1 MLRNYLSASILASVL
16 LIGAACD
23 QKIVPPK
30 PHVQFDAAAKTK
42 AADDL
47 AAAAKARAAEQ
58 AVAARVAEVK
68 AIAEEAYL
76 YGYSLITS
84 EIRRVQ
90 MRSASG
96 PEGMHSPQ
104 GEFLNI
110 KRYPPGDYRGI
121 SAPNAD
127 TLYSLAWLDLGK
139 EPMVFSHPD
148 MGKRFYLFPMY
159 SLWMSVIDSPG
170 SRTRGQKAGKY
181 LITGPGWQ
189 GVVPKE
195 MTEIRSPTRHLFI
208 LGRTHADGSEADY
221 KAVNALQAKYKLVP
235 LSVYGKPYKFVPPPA
250 DPDSPF
256 SMNESPRQLIDAMDT
271 ASYFNLLTRLMGESA
286 LPAPEDAAIV
296 AKMARIGIEPG
307 KPFDMGKLDPV
318 IQEALQDIGKDAN
331 IRIAAH
337 KESAGSRING
347 WQIPPTAG
355 SYGKDYLSRAVI
367 AAYGWPAN
375 LPQDAVYPT
384 ALIDGEGNPLNGAHK
399 YTLTFA
405 KGQLPPVN
413 GFWSITM
420 YIEEQDKEKDQKGQ
434 GWWFYPNPLKRFTI
448 SLRNKPKFNPD
459 GSLTLY
465 FQHASPGK
473 KLESNWLP
481 APPGDFLLTMRMYW
495 PRETPPSILSP
506 GQGTWAPPPVVMVK
520 P

>member
-1 MLRNYLSASILASVL
+1 MLRKLSSVSML
-16 LIGAACD
+16 LGLLLVGTACD
-23 QKIVPPK
+23 QNLVPPK
-30 PHVQFDAAAKTK
+30 QHVQFDAAAKTK
-42 AADDL
+42 AAEDL

-90 MRSASG
+90 MSSG
-96 PEGMHSPQ
+96 KHSPPGQ
-104 GEFLNI
+104 FLHT

-127 TLYSLAWLDLGK
+127 ILYSLAWLDLGK

-148 MGKRFYLFPMY
+148 MGQRFHLFPMY
-159 SLWMSVIDSPG
+159 SLWMSVIASPG
-170 SRTRGQKAGKY
+170 SRTRGQKAARY

-189 GVVPKE
+189 GEVPKG
-195 MTEIRSPTRHLFI
+195 MSEIRSPTRHLFI

-221 KAVNALQAKYKLVP
+221 KAVNALQAKYRLVP
-235 LSVYGKPYKFVPPPA
+235 LSAYGKPDKFVPPPP
-250 DPDSPF
+250 PDSPF
-256 SMNESPRQLIDAMDT
+256 PLSDTPQQIINTMDT
-271 ASYFNLLTRLMGESA
+271 ATYFNLLARLMGEVA
-286 LPAPEDAAIV
+286 PPAAEDAPIV
-296 AKMARIGIEPG
+296 ANMASIGLEPG
-307 KPFDMGKLDPV
+307 KPFDMNRLDPV
-318 IQEALQDIGKDAN
+318 IQEALQDVGKDAN

-337 KESAGSRING
+337 KESFGSRING
-347 WQIPPTAG
+347 WQIPPAAG
-355 SYGKDYLSRAVI
+355 SYGTDYLSRAVI

-375 LPQDAVYPT
+375 LAQDAVYPT
-384 ALIDGEGNPLNGAHK
+384 ALIDGDGKPLNGAHQ

-413 GFWSITM
+413 GFWSITL
-420 YIEEQDKEKDQKGQ
+420 YVEEQDKEKGR
-434 GWWFYPNPLKRFTI
+434 GWWFYPNPRKRFTV
-448 SLRNKPKFNPD
+448 SLRNRPKFNPD

-465 FQHASPGK
+465 FQHESPGR

-481 APPGDFLLTMRMYW
+481 APAGDFLLAIRMYW
-495 PRETPPSILSP
+495 PKETPPSILP
-506 GQGTWAPPPVVMVK
+506 LGQGTWAPPPVVMVRQ
-520 P
+520 